1 MQIAQTLVAG
11 EGDAHLH
18 AETTQK
24 NVPSEPASTA
34 QSATDAPE
42 WACDTRN
49 LPYQTLRAHQRA
61 LSLTALPAR
70 ARCALAAIAQT
81 VDCRRPLSSVFARRP
96 YLSERAG
103 LSERTWYRAEQD
115 LVDAGL
121 ITVAEQG
128 RKFRDGRGGL
138 FGAAYIHLTAAAA
151 QLLGLIS
158 SNPAGVGTQTKPGK
172 SQDAA
177 RDDDTKQRGH
187 GQPDSIAAA
196 SGEEPGEGTQEYP
209 QQAATQATQLGE
221 QPPSPAAD
229 SLFSRTATVA
239 DRFTYKVYLSPE
251 AIQKRQQA
259 RLPADVQP
267 LVSLGF
273 HENYVFKLMRQARV
287 EHGKRLGDVVE
298 ACWESLRQARKPVP
312 YLLKLLTSPTDF
324 SWLACQRREAAA
336 DAQKAARAEL
346 EERTNRQHLAGQA
359 FVGQN
364 GEARYEVSHDG
375 ATLTV
380 YRASERV
387 PRTAVSGWV
396 TGLVDAIR
404 RGLVMPAAAGE
415 HLLAQKPVR
424 TSVPVSKQIQEPAT
438 VKTASG
444 SQSLATCLAV
454 LRASTGGQRALRPGL
469 V

>member
-1 MQIAQTLVAG
+1 MQIAQTPVAG

-24 NVPSEPASTA
+24 NDSSEPASTA
-34 QSATDAPE
+34 QSTDAPE

-61 LSLTALPAR
+61 LSLTTLPAR
-70 ARCALAAIAQT
+70 ARCALAAIVQT

-96 YLSERAG
+96 FLSERAG

-158 SNPAGVGTQTKPGK
+158 SKPAVTDTQPKAGK
-172 SQDAA
+172 SHDIDP
-177 RDDDTKQRGH
+177 DDGTKQREH
-187 GQPDSIAAA
+187 GQTDSIAAA
-196 SGEEPGEGTQEYP
+196 SGGKPGEGTQEHP
-209 QQAATQATQLGE
+209 QQAAAHATQPAE

-251 AIQKRQQA
+251 PFQKRQQA

-312 YLLKLLTSPTDF
+312 YLLKLLTSSTDF
-324 SWLACQRREAAA
+324 AWLARQRREAAA

-346 EERTNRQHLAGQA
+346 EERTSRQHLAGQS
-359 FVGQN
+359 FVGQS
-364 GEARYEVSHDG
+364 GQARYEVSHDG

-380 YRASERV
+380 YRADESV

-404 RGLVMPAAAGE
+404 RGIVMPAAAGE
-415 HLLAQKPVR
+415 HVPTQKPGR
-424 TSVPVSKQIQEPAT
+424 ASVPVSKQVQEPAR

-444 SQSLATCLAV
+444 SQSLAACLAV
-454 LRASTGGQRALRPGL
+454 LRTSTGGQRALRPGL